1 MGIRK
6 HKLLTFLL
14 SCITFWG
21 VGFGQ
26 APDKRIIY
34 LTDDDL
40 NNSFNHSLLN
50 DVFGEDN
57 WEEFYYV
64 SLDTAGIFSTNTC
77 MIFMEGSHDVSDE
90 FSTFYDVYRETVEA
104 FVYNGGNLFI
114 NFWSFPEYDY
124 YLGFD
129 SIYRSSDNSYNEEG
143 NFVVSI
149 LNVYLGPFYPITD
162 PIDFSPELGFLNSKG
177 NFSGFNFDTLVLDI
191 SDSRICLLEKPFG
204 EGKIIA
210 SQFNA
215 TSGEYYSE
223 EHLDLRRN
231 ILWHLAPCLHTDND
245 LGIQDLFTPDNS
257 CNLTSEET
265 LSVYI
270 HNFGFADQSN
280 YDVSFQIDDGEI
292 ITETFTE
299 NITAYLSDTITFS
312 TLADFSECGTHI
324 VKVWSILAGDTIP
337 QNDTLIYTVTNICA
351 TETSTGLPTELCYN
365 NDPVTANPEV
375 RGGYWEGTGITDA
388 FAGIFDPAIV
398 GEGNSSVITYTYQT
412 AIGYT
417 REIIPF
423 NPPAFTDS
431 TIISLIY
438 NDDVDTLPLPFDFVF
453 FSNSYDV
460 MYPASNGYIA
470 FGAPHDTWYIN
481 IPDVG
486 GINNLL
492 ALAGYDLDP
501 TTGGSI
507 YYSVEGTAPYRQLQ
521 LRYDDVPLSISPE
534 HFVDVTTVLY
544 ESTNIIDLYIDKL
557 PEVGVFGFVQGI
569 SNEDGS
575 QYYYTKTTGTQ
586 VWFIGANDT
595 AFRFT
600 PTLCPRTIFDTI
612 QVIGDITQ
620 NVLGNDTLFCFGDS
634 VELISDTPSSYYLWN
649 TGDTT
654 QSITVNDEGYYTIE
668 LEYISGCRI
677 LDTIYAEEIETIILN
692 ITSTPCLI
700 GETDGT
706 ATVEIL
712 SGGLAPFTFFWST
725 GEETQTIENLTP
737 GFYTVTVI
745 DSLGCFVT
753 DNVEVTIGNGIENI
767 ANNLINIYPNP
778 AEVYFIVD
786 VNDVLINTKFAILNI
801 EGKTVFTNFISE
813 NKSTISTTYFEK
825 GIYYLKVMDQKQF
838 YYKLIIIQ

>member
-1 MGIRK
+1 MGTRK

-14 SCITFWG
+14 SYMTFCY
-21 VGFGQ
+21 VGFTQ

-34 LTDDDL
+34 LSDDDL

-64 SLDTAGIFSTNTC
+64 SLDTTGIFSANTC

-90 FSTFYDVYRETVEA
+90 FTDFYEVYRDAAEEY
-104 FVYNGGNLFI
+104 VYNGGNLYI
-114 NFWSFPEYDY
+114 NFLSVPEFSY

-129 SIYRSSDNSYNEEG
+129 SIFRSSNESFNWAGTFLAETHE
-143 NFVVSI
+143 I
-149 LNVYLGPFYPITD
+149 YEGPFYPIIN
-162 PIDFSPELGFLNSKG
+162 PIDFSPILGFLNSKG
-177 NFSGFNFDTLVLDI
+177 SFSGSNFDTLMLDT
-191 SDSRICLLEKPFG
+191 SGTQICLLKKIFG
-204 EGKIIA
+204 TGQIIA
-210 SQFNA
+210 SQFKA
-215 TSGEYYSE
+215 TTDDYYSE

-231 ILWHLAPCLHTDND
+231 ILWHLAPCLHSQND

-257 CNLTSEET
+257 CNLSTEEI
-265 LSVYI
+265 LSVSA
-270 HNFGFADQSN
+270 HNFGFANQNN

-292 ITETFTE
+292 FTETFTQY
-299 NITAYLSDTITFS
+299 ITAYLSDTITFS
-312 TLADFSECGTHI
+312 APADFSGCGAHT
-324 VKVWSILAGDTIP
+324 VKIWTILVGDTIP
-337 QNDTLIYTVTNICA
+337 QNDTLIYTITNICA
-351 TETSTGLPTELCYN
+351 TETTIGLPTEICYN
-365 NDPVTANPEV
+365 NDPVIANPEV
-375 RGGYWEGTGITDA
+375 GGGYWEGLGITDPDS
-388 FAGIFDPAIV
+388 GIFDPAIV
-398 GEGNSSVITYTYQT
+398 GEGNSSVVAYTYQT
-412 AIGYT
+412 AIDYT

-423 NPPAFTDS
+423 DPPAFTDS
-431 TIISLIY
+431 ISISLIY
-438 NDDVDTLPLPFDFVF
+438 NDDVDTLLLPFDFVF

-521 LRYDDVPLSISPE
+521 LRYDDVTLAISPD
-534 HFVDVTTVLY
+534 HFIDVTTVLY
-544 ESTNIIDLYIDKL
+544 ESTNIIDLYVDKL
-557 PEVGVFGFVQGI
+557 PEVGAFGFVQGI

-612 QVIGDITQ
+612 QVVGDITQ
-620 NVLGNDTLFCFGDS
+620 NVLGNDTVFCFGES
-634 VELISDTPSSYYLWN
+634 VELLSNTVSSYYLWN
-649 TGDTT
+649 TDDTT

-668 LEYISGCRI
+668 LEYLSGCRI
-677 LDTIYAEEIETIILN
+677 LDTIFAEEIDSILLN
-692 ITSTPCLI
+692 ITSTPCSI
-700 GETDGT
+700 GETNGT
-706 ATVEIL
+706 ATVEIFT
-712 SGGLAPFTFFWST
+712 GGLPPFTYFWST
-725 GEETQTIENLTP
+725 GEETQTIENLSP

-753 DNVEVTIGNGIENI
+753 DNVEVTFEIGVENFI
-767 ANNLINIYPNP
+767 TNSINIYPNP
-778 AEVYFIVD
+778 AEGYFIID
-786 VNDVLINTKFAILNI
+786 VGNTFLNAPIELINI
-801 EGKTVFTNFISE
+801 EGKIVYNSILKTN
-813 NKSTISTTYFEK
+813 STEMKIADFAR
-825 GIYYLKVMDQKQF
+825 GIYHLKISSGKNNYSQTV
-838 YYKLIIIQ
+838 IIQ